1 MIELR
6 CKSTIPQSE
15 LDAKVGKIVTDADY
29 NVLLTGACRLRKPD
43 GALLAVYLPGTLRPS
58 RLTYEILHSLRGIQT
73 DNRGEASGSR
83 RFRYGEETRTRS
95 AKVRSAIIGAFDPGG
110 PKQFCRL
117 TGWTGHHLPRWRE
130 LQPFFQDIAEQFE
143 KHAPE
148 RYKVQADYA
157 AGTHPD
163 WVIPNTPFTTI
174 TVNNTYPTG
183 VHTDSGDLERGFST
197 MAVLRRGDYTG
208 GRLVLP
214 KFRVAVDMQDG
225 DLILFDAHEFHGN
238 TLIETRSPDAERISV
253 VSYYRTRMAECGSAE
268 DEYRKAVVY
277 AERRGGNNRTEQPAE
292 QQAETPAGEP
302 GPQSD
307 DVHA

>member
-6 CKSTIPQSE
+6 CKSAIPQSE
-15 LDAKVGKIVTDADY
+15 LEAKVGKIVTDADY

-43 GALLAVYLPGTLRPS
+43 GSLLAIYLPGALRSHVTP
-58 RLTYEILHSLRGIQT
+58 LVYEIFHSLRGIQT

-117 TGWTGHHLPRWRE
+117 TGWTAHHLARWRE
-130 LQPFFQDIAEQFE
+130 LQPFFQDVAWHFKEHVPSRYEVQMSYAEN
-143 KHAPE
+143 
-148 RYKVQADYA
+148 
-157 AGTHPD
+157 THPD
-163 WVIPNTPFTTI
+163 WVIPHTPFTTV

-183 VHTDSGDLERGFST
+183 VHTDKGDLERGFST
-197 MAVLRRGDYTG
+197 MAVIRRGAYTG

-214 KFRVAVDMQDG
+214 KYRVAVDMQDG

-238 TLIETRSPDAERISV
+238 TLIDTLSPDAERISI
-253 VSYYRTRMAECGSAE
+253 VSYYRTHMAECGSAE

-277 AERRGGNNRTEQPAE
+277 AERRGGSSDRTR
-292 QQAETPAGEP
+292 QAEAAG
-302 GPQSD
+302 
-307 DVHA
+307 